1 MTDRDSIARRL
12 ATVLVLF
19 LLLALPA
26 GAQPVAPGAGPDPSG
41 PETAA
46 PVPSAAPAAVGSGAD
61 LDPEAA
67 VAELRADERFGSRFV
82 LDRAEFF
89 PAERRNALEIR
100 LADVAERTGR
110 SIFVVTQAVTRFEG
124 FGEYS
129 RVVFREVFRKVDHSR
144 FFLVLIGFDRRNGR
158 GTVSVSLGERVVN
171 VVGQAEHQ
179 SLIEH
184 FVKPGET
191 FTVDRAIA
199 GIDHLVG
206 LIEAYHRDQQ
216 AVSRR
221 MDVEEGFFTRVKN
234 WVFAHP
240 LLIVGA
246 VLLVLGALWLA
257 LRELYCPSCWAPLR
271 TSVHIVFRPNQ
282 GGRRARKTYKCF
294 HCGYVRQ
301 ANLWPSFFGR
311 ATTTGA
317 EPPRRRPSKG

>member
-1 MTDRDSIARRL
+1 MTDHDMRL
-12 ATVLVLF
+12 SFLTLCLC
-19 LLLALPA
+19 LLLFSSA
-26 GAQPVAPGAGPDPSG
+26 GAQVPAEGLAATPASTSAAPARDVAA

-46 PVPSAAPAAVGSGAD
+46 AE
-61 LDPEAA
+61 LDPEKL
-67 VAELRADERFGSRFV
+67 VEELRADERFGSRFV

-89 PAERRNALEIR
+89 PADRRGSLELR

-110 SIFVVTQAVTRFEG
+110 SIFVITQGVTRFEG

-129 RVVFREVFRKVDHSR
+129 RVVFREIFRKIDHSR

-171 VVGQAEHQ
+171 VVGQAEHR

-191 FTVDRAIA
+191 FTVDRAVG

-206 LIEAYHRDQQ
+206 LMEAYQRDQE
-216 AVSRR
+216 AVARR
-221 MDVEEGFFTRVKN
+221 MDVEEGLFTRLRH
-234 WVFAHP
+234 WAGSHVF
-240 LLIVGA
+240 LLLGLA
-246 VLLVLGALWLA
+246 LLAMAGLWMA
-257 LRELYCPSCWAPLR
+257 LRELYCPSCWSPLR
-271 TSVHIVFRPNQ
+271 TSVHIVFRPKQ

-311 ATTTGA
+311 ATPSVG